1 MKVKQTYN
9 NMANYTNSEIL
20 EIAKTIN
27 SQLNAT
33 TSFFVRGSW
42 GISKRAAT
50 LYNEM
55 PTLALRV
62 SGVLHKGWVYI
73 AYDEGRDLYNLYAVS
88 LRGVVK
94 KAVDGVFCDEFGD
107 IIDQMIERS
116 AAMSDAEYRRKAI
129 ADSRKKW
136 GC

>member
-1 MKVKQTYN
+1 
-9 NMANYTNSEIL
+9 MATYTNNEIY

-42 GISKRAAT
+42 GISRRAAT

-55 PTLALRV
+55 PALALRV
-62 SGVLHKGWVYI
+62 SGVLHKGLVYI

-94 KAVDGVFCDEFGD
+94 KSVDGVFCDDLGE
-107 IIDQMIERS
+107 IIDQMVERS
-116 AAMSDAEYRRKAI
+116 AAMTDAEYQRKAI

-136 GC
+136 GR